1 MNWILEAAA
10 GLCLLY
16 YGALVAV
23 MGFSFSFSLFWP
35 LCAAVLG
42 LFAVGRR
49 YYAGHREQIPVWAA
63 VAAVTTAGAV
73 LAVLLT
79 AAALI
84 GTGILTA
91 TKNSMDYVIVLGA
104 KVEGREPSR
113 TLKKRLDQA
122 IEYAERN
129 PNTFLVLSGG
139 KGEDEEISEAQAMYE
154 YLRFN
159 GVPENQLL
167 LEMRSTNTVENIQYS
182 LEAIRKQ
189 ENWKDSVF
197 RQIFGDVAQN
207 AYSPGDDLDS
217 IHIGILTSDFHLFRA
232 KAIARKQG
240 VKNVYGIA
248 APTDIGLAPN
258 LWIRECFAILKD
270 KFMGNI

>member
-10 GLCLLY
+10 GLCLIY
-16 YGALVAV
+16 YGALVAYT
-23 MGFSFSFSLFWP
+23 GFSFSFSLFWP
-35 LCAAVLG
+35 LCAVILG

-49 YYAGHREQIPVWAA
+49 YYVGHRGQIPVWAA
-63 VAAVTTAGAV
+63 VSAVTAAGAV
-73 LAVLLT
+73 LTVILIVI
-79 AAALI
+79 ALI

-104 KVEGREPSR
+104 RIEGRELSK
-113 TLKKRLDQA
+113 TLRQRLDRA

-167 LEMRSTNTVENIQYS
+167 LETRSVNTMENIQYS
-182 LEAIRKQ
+182 LEVIRNQ

-197 RQIFGDVAQN
+197 RQIFGEVAQN
-207 AYSPGDDLDS
+207 AYSPGDELDS

-240 VKNVYGIA
+240 VKSVYGIA
-248 APTDIGLAPN
+248 APTDMILVPH

>member
-16 YGALVAV
+16 YGALVAF

-49 YYAGHREQIPVWAA
+49 YYAGHREQISVWAA

-79 AAALI
+79 ASDLI
-84 GTGILTA
+84 VTGILTS

-122 IEYAERN
+122 IEYA
-129 PNTFLVLSGG
+129 
-139 KGEDEEISEAQAMYE
+139 
-154 YLRFN
+154 
-159 GVPENQLL
+159 
-167 LEMRSTNTVENIQYS
+167 
-182 LEAIRKQ
+182 
-189 ENWKDSVF
+189 
-197 RQIFGDVAQN
+197 
-207 AYSPGDDLDS
+207 
-217 IHIGILTSDFHLFRA
+217 
-232 KAIARKQG
+232 
-240 VKNVYGIA
+240 
-248 APTDIGLAPN
+248 
-258 LWIRECFAILKD
+258 
-270 KFMGNI
+270 

>member
-10 GLCLLY
+10 GLCLIY
-16 YGALVAV
+16 YGVLVALT
-23 MGFSFSFSLFWP
+23 GFSISFSLFWP
-35 LCAAVLG
+35 LCAALLG
-42 LFAVGRR
+42 LFAVGHR
-49 YYAGHREQIPVWAA
+49 YYTGHREQIPVWAA
-63 VAAVTTAGAV
+63 VAAVTAAGAV
-73 LAVLLT
+73 LTVLLT
-79 AAALI
+79 VIALI

-104 KVEGREPSR
+104 RVDGREPSR
-113 TLKKRLDQA
+113 TLRQRLDRA

-167 LEMRSTNTVENIQYS
+167 LEDRSANTMENIQYS
-182 LEAIRKQ
+182 LEAIRNQ

-197 RQIFGDVAQN
+197 RQIFGEVAQN
-207 AYSPGDDLDS
+207 AFSPGDELDS

-232 KAIARKQG
+232 KSIARKQG

-248 APTDIGLAPN
+248 APTDIVLAPH